1 MGNNEIIKENNDNVK
16 EIEEI
21 NKQIELYEQKL
32 EKNNTKEND
41 VLEYLKLYLKLAQ
54 KKTIIIFL

>member
-1 MGNNEIIKENNDNVK
+1 MRNNEIIKENNDNIK

-54 KKTIIIFL
+54 KKKQL